1 MFKSRSVG
9 AERFRRLKTVLA
21 NAEQGG
27 PQVIAV
33 TSGGPD
39 EGKSVVAANLALAFA
54 ADTDGVLLIDAD
66 LRRPS
71 IENWLDPAPNLG
83 LAELLRGRT
92 ELEHAV
98 LPLENSLLRVLPAG
112 NAPRDPVQLLSSAA
126 AKTLMATL
134 RERYTRIIIDPPPIV
149 PFTDADAIGTECDGM
164 IIVARSGVT
173 RKEVFMQ
180 ALESV
185 TSTRSLGT
193 VLNDLSYNIADRKSY
208 YSEGHYY
215 EEYNRRSRR

>member
-1 MFKSRSVG
+1 
-9 AERFRRLKTVLA
+9 LKTVLA

-83 LAELLRGRT
+83 LTELLRGRT

-98 LPLENSLLRVLPAG
+98 LPLENSQLRILPAG
-112 NAPRDPVQLLSSAA
+112 NAPRDPVQLLSSPA
-126 AKTLMATL
+126 AKRLMASL
-134 RERYTRIIIDPPPIV
+134 REKYTRIIIDTPPIV

-185 TSTRSLGT
+185 TSTRILGT
-193 VLNDLSYNIADRKSY
+193 VLNDTSYNIADRKSY
-208 YSEGHYY
+208 YDEGHYY